1 MARTSSGK
9 TGSKR
14 RRAGGGGS
22 KGRSASANKAQP
34 KSRALRAKSDPV
46 RTQELPSG
54 AIEPVRDQLPAL
66 SPGIEMMGLMSR
78 TVSASLRLPI
88 GMTRCTTPFEVWGA
102 QSRFLQDITEDCQAV
117 TLRMMSAAF
126 RGSLAPAVASVKTR
140 KRARSNG
147 SGMLNS

>member
-14 RRAGGGGS
+14 KHAGVGGG
-22 KGRSASANKAQP
+22 KGRSATASKAQS

-54 AIEPVRDQLPAL
+54 AIESDHDQVPAL
-66 SPGIEMMGLMSR
+66 SPGLEMMGLMSR
-78 TVSASLRLPI
+78 TVSASLALPI

-102 QSRFLQDITEDCQAV
+102 QSRFLQDITQDCQAV

-126 RGSLAPAVASVKTR
+126 RGSLAPAVASTRTR

-147 SGMLNS
+147 SGMLNF